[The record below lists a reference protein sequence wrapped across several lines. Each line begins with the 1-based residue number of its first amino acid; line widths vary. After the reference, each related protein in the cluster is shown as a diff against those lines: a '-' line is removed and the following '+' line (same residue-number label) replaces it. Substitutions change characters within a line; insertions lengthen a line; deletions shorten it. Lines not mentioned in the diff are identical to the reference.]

1 VSISD
6 RKTRY
11 HRRSSCRTSGS
22 DHLVDLLSLGRQPLA
37 NSLVDEPQE
46 TEVTVPLTLAFCPD
60 SSLVQIRETV
70 DKEILFSNYVWVS
83 STSPS
88 TRAYATS
95 FVKNVID
102 RGHLQ
107 SGDLIIEI
115 ASNDGTF
122 LKPFVETGYSNV
134 LGVDPAA
141 NIAKIANDD
150 GIETWVC
157 FWNQGVAEE
166 IAREYGKAKLIFA
179 RNVIAHVSDLDDF
192 MAGITSILSED
203 GLGVFEFHYAGD
215 ILEGLQY
222 DSVYHE
228 HLCYFSL
235 RSITTLL
242 EKSQL
247 TVFHAEWSPISGGS
261 LVVFFSKTRQE
272 ESVALLVLRQREAD
286 LRINALS
293 TWQEFA
299 NNCLRHRA
307 ESQALISSFSQ
318 KTIVGFG
325 ASARSSTYL
334 NFCGFT
340 NKHIQAVI
348 DNNPL
353 KQGLYTAGS
362 SLPIVSFQEGLKSN
376 PDFIFIF
383 AWNFQ
388 EEIVQK
394 CRDKGFRG
402 NFVVAF
408 PSRPHLI

>member
-1 VSISD
+1 
-6 RKTRY
+6 
-11 HRRSSCRTSGS
+11 
-22 DHLVDLLSLGRQPLA
+22 VDLLFLGRQPLA
-37 NSLVDEPQE
+37 NSLIDKPQGLE
-46 TEVTVPLTLAFCPD
+46 MTVPLTLAFCPD

-83 STSPS
+83 GTSPS
-88 TRAYATS
+88 TRAYAIG
-95 FVKNVID
+95 FAKNVID

-107 SGDLIIEI
+107 SGDLVIEI

-122 LKPFVETGYSNV
+122 LKPFVQTGYSHV

-150 GIETWVC
+150 GIKTWVC

-166 IAREYGKAKLIFA
+166 ISGEYGKARLIFA
-179 RNVIAHVSDLDDF
+179 RNVIAHVNELDDF
-192 MAGITSILSED
+192 MAGITFILSED
-203 GLGVFEFHYAGD
+203 GLGVLEFHYAGA

-222 DSVYHE
+222 DSIYHE

-235 RSITTLL
+235 SSITSLL
-242 EKSQL
+242 EKFEL
-247 TVFHAEWSPISGGS
+247 TVFHAERSPISGGS
-261 LVVFFSKTRQE
+261 LVVFFSKTRRE
-272 ESVALLVLRQREAD
+272 ESAALLHLRQKEAD

-299 NNCLRHRA
+299 NNCLLHRA
-307 ESQALISSFSQ
+307 ESQALVASFSQ

-362 SLPIVSFQEGLKSN
+362 SLPIVSFQEGLRSN

-388 EEIVQK
+388 KEIVQE

-402 NFVVAF
+402 DFLVAF
-408 PSRPHLI
+408 PSKPHMI